1 MYESKKINN
10 KKYDKMHIKQLA
22 MSMKK
27 EEAEI
32 IQQNAQKYNMS
43 TSLFCRKCIRYIIDH
58 NIDISDIELQ
68 ISLYIKGL

>member
-27 EEAEI
+27 EEAEKI
-32 IQQNAQKYNMS
+32 KQYADSKNMS
-43 TSLFCRKCIRYIIDH
+43 ISLFCRKCIAYCINN
-58 NIDISDIELQ
+58 NIDISDIEL
-68 ISLYIKGL
+68 

>member
-27 EEAEI
+27 EEAEKI
-32 IQQNAQKYNMS
+32 KQYADSKNMS
-43 TSLFCRKCIRYIIDH
+43 ISLFCRKCIRYCINN
-58 NIDISDIELQ
+58 NIDISDID
-68 ISLYIKGL
+68 I

>member
-27 EEAEI
+27 DEAEKI
-32 IQQNAQKYNMS
+32 KQCANNKNMS
-43 TSLFCRKCIRYIIDH
+43 ISLFCRKCIRYCINND
-58 NIDISDIELQ
+58 IDISDID
-68 ISLYIKGL
+68 I

>member
-27 EEAEI
+27 EEAEK
-32 IQQNAQKYNMS
+32 IQKCAENSGMS
-43 TSLFCRKCIRYIIDH
+43 TSLFCRKCIAYCINH
-58 NIDISDIELQ
+58 EIDINDIEV
-68 ISLYIKGL
+68 

>member
-27 EEAEI
+27 EEAEKI
-32 IQQNAQKYNMS
+32 KQYADNKNMS
-43 TSLFCRKCIRYIIDH
+43 ISLFCRKCIAYCI
-58 NIDISDIELQ
+58 NNEIDISDID
-68 ISLYIKGL
+68 I

>member
-27 EEAEI
+27 EEAEKI
-32 IQQNAQKYNMS
+32 KQYADENNMS
-43 TSLFCRKCIRYIIDH
+43 TSLFCRKCIRYCIDNDI
-58 NIDISDIELQ
+58 NINDIEL
-68 ISLYIKGL
+68 

>member
-27 EEAEI
+27 EEAEKI
-32 IQQNAQKYNMS
+32 KQCADENNMS
-43 TSLFCRKCIRYIIDH
+43 ISLFCRKCIKYCIDNDI
-58 NIDISDIELQ
+58 NINDIEL
-68 ISLYIKGL
+68 